1 MIKTVILVPEMDNDQ
16 QPFSAQDW
24 QWLLEEAT
32 QRFGGLTLEGQ
43 AQGWWLDEGH
53 LYQDATRRYT
63 IALESWRQV
72 PDWMALVETI
82 RERFRQIAVY
92 GEIAGVPEIF
102 SG

>member
-1 MIKTVILVPEMDNDQ
+1 MIKTMMLVPEVDNAGH
-16 QPFSAQDW
+16 PFLPDDW
-24 QWLLEEAT
+24 TWLLHEAT

-43 AQGWWLDEGH
+43 AQGWWLDAGH

-63 IALESWRQV
+63 IALASWRQV
-72 PDWMALVETI
+72 PEWLALVEAV

-92 GEIAGVPEIF
+92 GEIAGIPEIF